1 MSKVRIDF
9 ANESGKIKPMN
20 AVNNGPKRIKEDQ
33 VSDNVDTYAALRIP
47 YARTHDS
54 AHCHDYGGPYTIDI
68 TGIFQDFKAD
78 ENDPASY
85 DFVNTDE
92 YLTRIEKAGTHVF
105 YRLGQSIEHTVKKHG
120 TIPPADFH
128 KWARICEHIIRHVNY
143 GWADGMNLGIEY
155 WEIWNEPDLDA
166 DDSKNKR
173 CWGGTQ
179 AEFFDFFEIAAK
191 HLKGCF
197 PELKIG
203 GPAVCGRKGWS
214 EVFLPEMKKRNVPL
228 DFFSWHI
235 YSVSPESVAR
245 RTVFF
250 RNLLDASGYSNAES
264 ILNEWNYV
272 KDWTDNWIYSLRAE
286 TGPKGAAFATA
297 VISLCQYS
305 PVDMLMYYD
314 ARPSGMNGLF
324 DDVSQE
330 PIWTYYPFYAFAD
343 MAELGQAVKVDSEA
357 PVYAC
362 AAKGEIG
369 AGILFTYY
377 SDDDAAGPVFSD
389 LDLSS
394 LPVGSEYEIH
404 RLNNSDEVIIRGKVT
419 SEDLKIGLKL
429 NLFDII
435 FFKITKA

>member
-1 MSKVRIDF
+1 MSKVKIDF
-9 ANESGKIKPMN
+9 ANECGPVKPMN
-20 AVNNGPKRIKEDQ
+20 AVNNGPKRVKEDQ

-179 AEFFDFFEIAAK
+179 AQFFDFFEIAAK

-245 RTVFF
+245 RTEFF
-250 RNLLDASGYSNAES
+250 RNLLDSSGYSSAES

-330 PIWTYYPFYAFAD
+330 PIWTYYPFFAFAD

-362 AAKGEIG
+362 AAKGEKG

-377 SDDDAAGPVFSD
+377 SDDDSAGRVFAD

-394 LPVGSEYEIH
+394 LPVGADYEFH
-404 RLNNSDEVIIRGKVT
+404 RLKNGDEVIIRGKVT
-419 SEDLKIGLKL
+419 SADMKIGLEL
-429 NLFDII
+429 ELFDIY
-435 FFKITKA
+435 FLTVKI